1 MKEDSNS
8 QDQARNLGSEKV
20 LEWEVNVCHQ
30 IAECSLLLLKISEA
44 WCIKVWLNIS
54 SEPTD
59 EYQTTHEQNGI
70 CKVKNDWELV
80 EPSQSFGKDEGN
92 KVLQKEGEVEEAQQ
106 LNSVESLVKVADLW
120 SNMSVCISDW
130 F

>member
-1 MKEDSNS
+1 MF
-8 QDQARNLGSEKV
+8 LKV
-20 LEWEVNVCHQ
+20 SD
-30 IAECSLLLLKISEA
+30 AFT
-44 WCIKVWLNIS
+44 IKVCLNIS

-120 SNMSVCISDW
+120 SNLFVCISNTL
-130 F
+130 